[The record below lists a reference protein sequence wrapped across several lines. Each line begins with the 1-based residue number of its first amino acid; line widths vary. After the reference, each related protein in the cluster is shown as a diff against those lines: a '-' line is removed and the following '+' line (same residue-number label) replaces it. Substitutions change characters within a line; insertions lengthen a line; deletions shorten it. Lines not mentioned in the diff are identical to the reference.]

1 MHEEE
6 RSEPAGGV
14 FLSAEWRDLA
24 MLNYTIDPRLL
35 SAYVPRG
42 TELDS
47 FEGKTFIS
55 LVGFRFLRTKLFG
68 IFPVP
73 FHTNFDE
80 VNLRFYVRRSDGG
93 VYKRGVVFI
102 CEIVPRR
109 AIAQVARLAY
119 AENYICLPM
128 KHHVAKSGA
137 QLTVEYQWLLN
148 RRWCRLHAQVSDN
161 STHAA
166 EGSLE
171 KFITEH
177 YWGYAAQRDGGC
189 KEYRVEHVPW
199 RVWAATDAG
208 VDGDCSAVYGPEFA
222 RVLARQPDS
231 TFIAD
236 GSPVRVFHGERIS

>member
-1 MHEEE
+1 MESEK
-6 RSEPAGGV
+6 RSGQVYRV

-24 MLNYTIDPRLL
+24 MLNYAVDPSLL

-42 TELDS
+42 AELDS
-47 FEGKTFIS
+47 FAGKTFIS

-73 FHTNFDE
+73 LHTNFDE
-80 VNLRFYVRRSDGG
+80 VNLRFYVRRSDAGA
-93 VYKRGVVFI
+93 YKRGVVFVR
-102 CEIVPRR
+102 EIVPRR

-128 KHHVAKSGA
+128 KHSMAKNGA
-137 QLTVEYQWLLN
+137 IFTVEYQWLFN
-148 RRWCRLHAQVSDN
+148 RQWCRLYAQASGT
-161 STHAA
+161 STHPA

-171 KFITEH
+171 QFITEH
-177 YWGYAAQRDGGC
+177 YWGYAAQHDGGC

-199 RVWAATDAG
+199 RVWAAPDAG
-208 VDGDCSAVYGPEFA
+208 VDGECDALYGPEFA

-231 TFIAD
+231 AFIAD
-236 GSPVRVFHGERIS
+236 GSPVRVFTGKRIT